1 MIRYVGLV
9 SFLTT
14 LAAVAPAQNVHITWI
29 GQAGFVVQ
37 TEGGATV
44 VADPPAPSVGY
55 PIPDVTADVVT
66 VSHNHTDHNYTQGVK
81 GNFTLVDGRTATS
94 RTEVMAGGMPFVMI
108 PGFHD
113 AQSGAVTGPNTIV
126 QWTQGGLRFAHMG
139 DFGQEQL
146 TDAQLADLQN
156 LDVMIVPAGGYFTVE
171 PEEAAAV
178 LVAQL
183 KPRVTILA
191 HYRTPLGGPAQLAT
205 LPAVATPFTG
215 VVYKPSTVVLSRG
228 GAPTTP
234 EVWVMEP
241 LAPAQAVN
249 SGSLAA
255 GTPVAPGSLASI
267 FGSFTGSATMA
278 GSAPLPQKLGQTE
291 VFIGGTAAPLLYVS
305 PTQINL
311 QIPSATG
318 LGQFLAEVKVG
329 GQTVARAPVTVVSR
343 APGVLGVFNADGR
356 ANSASN
362 AARRGDSLQIY
373 ATGQG
378 LGPGV
383 AGVADGA
390 AAGMM
395 NLTRSIP
402 QVTLGGQKVTVTRS
416 GLLAGAVGVWQV
428 TVAIPMDAP
437 TGSTQLTLGL
447 GVVRNTVAVF
457 IQ

>member
-1 MIRYVGLV
+1 MVRYFGLAC
-9 SFLTT
+9 FLTA
-14 LAAVAPAQNVHITWI
+14 LAAVAPAQNVRITWI

-44 VADPPAPSVGY
+44 VVDPPAPAVGY

-66 VSHNHTDHNYTQGVK
+66 VSHNHADHNYTQGVK

-94 RTEVMAGGMPFVMI
+94 HSEVMAGGMPFVMI

-113 AQSGAVTGPNTIV
+113 AQGGAVTGQNTIM
-126 QWTQGGLRFAHMG
+126 QWTQGGLRFAHFG

-171 PEEAAAV
+171 PEEAAA

-191 HYRTPLGGPAQLAT
+191 HYRTSLGGPAQLAT
-205 LPAVATPFTG
+205 VPAVPAPFSG
-215 VVYKPSTVVLSRG
+215 VVYKASTVVLSRG
-228 GAPTTP
+228 RLPATP

-241 LAPAQAVN
+241 LAPAVVVN
-249 SGSLAA
+249 SGSLAV

-267 FGSFTGSATMA
+267 FGSFTGSDTMA
-278 GSAPLPQKLGQTE
+278 GSAPLPRKLGQTE
-291 VFIGGTAAPLLYVS
+291 VFIGATAAPLLYVS

-318 LGQFLAEVKVG
+318 LGQFLVDVKVG
-329 GQTVARAPVTVVSR
+329 GQTVARAPVTVVGRS
-343 APGVLGVFNADGR
+343 PGVLGVFNADGQ
-356 ANSASN
+356 ANSAAN
-362 AARRGDSLQIY
+362 PARRGDSLKIY

-383 AGVADGA
+383 AGVADG
-390 AAGMM
+390 G
-395 NLTRSIP
+395 RR
-402 QVTLGGQKVTVTRS
+402 G
-416 GLLAGAVGVWQV
+416 
-428 TVAIPMDAP
+428 P
-437 TGSTQLTLGL
+437 T
-447 GVVRNTVAVF
+447 
-457 IQ
+457 I